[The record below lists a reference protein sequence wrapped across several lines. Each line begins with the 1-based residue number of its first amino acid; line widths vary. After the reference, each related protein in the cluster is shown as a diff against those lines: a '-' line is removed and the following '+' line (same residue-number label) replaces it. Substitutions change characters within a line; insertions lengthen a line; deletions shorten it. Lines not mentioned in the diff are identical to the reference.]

1 MSNQRQPES
10 PKDGFETALSSQTS
24 FKNHEPKF
32 IPRITGTYY
41 HQNVLNSRVFNDIE
55 QQKICG
61 IKLNFHIK
69 KINFV
74 AFLIMSFNSYLC
86 MSILMIFSNF
96 MPQSEL
102 NSIAKRFRSGIQSQN
117 SPWIINILGSM
128 EKSLVRKVVIQNS
141 AVELLN
147 VEIFSRTF
155 YQHTL
160 DLFL

>member
-41 HQNVLNSRVFNDIE
+41 HQNVLNSRVFNNIE

-96 MPQSEL
+96 MLQDPMYYDLTKDQA
-102 NSIAKRFRSGIQSQN
+102 AKDVGQ
-117 SPWIINILGSM
+117 M
-128 EKSLVRKVVIQNS
+128 
-141 AVELLN
+141 
-147 VEIFSRTF
+147 IF
-155 YQHTL
+155 L
-160 DLFL
+160 